1 MDFLLRKQIRGI
13 VIDAGHGG
21 DDSGASGNG
30 IIEKDYTLN
39 ISKYMNDRFKDL
51 GIPTY
56 MTRTT
61 DETLSHKERVKRI
74 LNAFGNRDDVVVIS
88 NHINA
93 GGGDGAEVIYALR
106 NNDKLAKS
114 VLESIGKEGQNM
126 RKYYQRRYPT
136 DPSKDY
142 YFIHRETGKTEP
154 ILVEYGFLDSPN
166 DDVNQLKN
174 NVLDYDEAV
183 VRAVAEYA
191 NVPYTPPKG
200 ENVYTVKK
208 GDSLYVIANKY
219 GITVDELKTANNLS
233 SNLLNVGQILKIPKK
248 EEAAPS
254 EYEVYTVKSGDSLW
268 SIATNYGV
276 SVDDIINLNNL
287 GTTILQIGQQILI
300 PKQVESEKNVY
311 IVKAG
316 DNLYSIA
323 NKYNITVNE
332 LKKANNLENN
342 NLSIGQELI
351 IPGYSNNDPI
361 EKPINE
367 ITYIV
372 QKGDSLWSI
381 AKKYDINVNDLKSYN
396 NLSSNLLNIGQT
408 LLIQK
413 TSDYQTYIVVSGDS
427 LYKIA
432 NKFNTTIDKLKSV
445 NNLKSDTLSIG
456 QVLIIP
462 N

>member
-174 NVLDYDEAV
+174 NVLDYAEAV

-219 GITVDELKTANNLS
+219 GITVDELN
-233 SNLLNVGQILKIPKK
+233 
-248 EEAAPS
+248 
-254 EYEVYTVKSGDSLW
+254 
-268 SIATNYGV
+268 
-276 SVDDIINLNNL
+276 NLNNL

-300 PKQVESEKNVY
+300 PKKVESEKNVY

-351 IPGYSNNDPI
+351 IPDYSNNGSI

-381 AKKYDINVNDLKSYN
+381 ATN
-396 NLSSNLLNIGQT
+396 
-408 LLIQK
+408 
-413 TSDYQTYIVVSGDS
+413 YI
-427 LYKIA
+427 
-432 NKFNTTIDKLKSV
+432 
-445 NNLKSDTLSIG
+445 
-456 QVLIIP
+456 II
-462 N
+462 

>member
-174 NVLDYDEAV
+174 NVLDYAEAV

-219 GITVDELKTANNLS
+219 GITVDELKAANNLS

-248 EEAAPS
+248 EEATPS

-300 PKQVESEKNVY
+300 PKKVESEKNVY

-332 LKKANNLENN
+332 LKKVNNLENN

-351 IPGYSNNDPI
+351 IPDYSNNGSI

-381 AKKYDINVNDLKSYN
+381 AKKYEINVNDLK
-396 NLSSNLLNIGQT
+396 
-408 LLIQK
+408 
-413 TSDYQTYIVVSGDS
+413 
-427 LYKIA
+427 
-432 NKFNTTIDKLKSV
+432 
-445 NNLKSDTLSIG
+445 
-456 QVLIIP
+456 
-462 N
+462 